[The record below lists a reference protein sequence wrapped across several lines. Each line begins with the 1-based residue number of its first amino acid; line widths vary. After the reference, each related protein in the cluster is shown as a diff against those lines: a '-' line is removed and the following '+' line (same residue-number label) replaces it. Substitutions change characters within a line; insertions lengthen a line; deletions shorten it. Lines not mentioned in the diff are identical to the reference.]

1 MSKLKSLGI
10 KYVISTNGF
19 RSVSQETDFIK
30 KVLLKRK
37 VVLLLD
43 PDGPGKKIADTI
55 LSSLSE
61 EEKDGVINISL
72 DKKQSVRNKKVGLF
86 EASDSYI
93 QSVLKDHLR
102 FDMLSDEIVISLTDC
117 LNLGFVDDSL
127 KRKRLMEKYSFNVKS
142 FKSFLNR
149 INMLGLS
156 KEDLY
161 EKNWWG
167 IKWYYF
173 KKEH

>member
-1 MSKLKSLGI
+1 M
-10 KYVISTNGF
+10 
-19 RSVSQETDFIK
+19 
-30 KVLLKRK
+30 
-37 VVLLLD
+37 
-43 PDGPGKKIADTI
+43 
-55 LSSLSE
+55 
-61 EEKDGVINISL
+61 
-72 DKKQSVRNKKVGLF
+72 F

-161 EKNWWG
+161 EKN
-167 IKWYYF
+167 
-173 KKEH
+173 